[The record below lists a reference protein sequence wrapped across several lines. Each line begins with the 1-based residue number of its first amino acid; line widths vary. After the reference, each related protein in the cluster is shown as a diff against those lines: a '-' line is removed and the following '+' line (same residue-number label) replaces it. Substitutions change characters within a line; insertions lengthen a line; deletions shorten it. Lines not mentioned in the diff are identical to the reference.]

1 MEKQFD
7 LYEDLNELCV
17 VYTTEEGDNFHHRRL
32 VATSND
38 DGIITAFGYY
48 YGEYDDVCLNFHT
61 TFESLV
67 EQAKEEASEDVPL
80 IKVVEYE
87 FYIAYNGELV
97 QDEKR
102 VERIKYE
109 G

>member
-1 MEKQFD
+1 MENKQFD
-7 LYEDLNELCV
+7 LYEDRFWQY
-17 VYTTEEGDNFHHRRL
+17 YTTEEPDNFNHRVL
-32 VATSND
+32 VATSNE

-48 YGEYDDVCLNFHT
+48 YGEDDDMWGLNFNA

-67 EQAKEEASEDVPL
+67 EQAKEEASEDIPL

-87 FYIAYNGELV
+87 FYIAYNGELE
-97 QDEKR
+97 QREKR